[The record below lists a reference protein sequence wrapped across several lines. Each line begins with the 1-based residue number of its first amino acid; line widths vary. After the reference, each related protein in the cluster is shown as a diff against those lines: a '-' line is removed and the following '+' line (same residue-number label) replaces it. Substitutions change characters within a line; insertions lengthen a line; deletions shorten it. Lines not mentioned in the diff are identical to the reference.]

1 MGQLKLQEL
10 IIETYHHRLINKPL
24 WVKILSCVVVDIES
38 RAEEKEVMEK
48 LNTCLL
54 EPVLLG

>member
-24 WVKILSCVVVDIES
+24 WVKILSCIVPDPQLRGE
-38 RAEEKEVMEK
+38 
-48 LNTCLL
+48 
-54 EPVLLG
+54 